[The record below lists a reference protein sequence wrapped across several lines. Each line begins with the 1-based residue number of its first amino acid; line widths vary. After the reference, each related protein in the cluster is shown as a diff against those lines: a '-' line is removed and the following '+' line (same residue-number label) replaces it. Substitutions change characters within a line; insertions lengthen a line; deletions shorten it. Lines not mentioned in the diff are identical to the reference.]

1 MPCKRWFCVALSNV
15 DNVIALF
22 GLTYCSFGTH
32 YRLTEKPAECHDNGV
47 PDAAIIGCRMK
58 KFSGAESGKIM
69 HMMAIQPFHVQGQ
82 AI

>member
-1 MPCKRWFCVALSNV
+1 V
-15 DNVIALF
+15 DNVIAPF

-32 YRLTEKPAECHDNGV
+32 YRQTEKTAECHDYGV

-69 HMMAIQPFHVQGQ
+69 QWRYWLPDFRGRRVISDIQKW
-82 AI
+82 